1 MFQKLLAGITA
12 AALCCTMPG
21 LYWAASAEE
30 QQPTVKT
37 IQLDKS
43 DRLSG
48 TGGTKPIPESQITGR
63 ISISVQDNPVH
74 LKVTKYSS
82 EKPFV
87 YYDLDLAPAEDADIT
102 EYVLLLDYNEV
113 PLDPSLFRNT
123 YTTQALTC
131 TYASVYNVTISEP
144 ATDDAVFEDKNVII
158 ADPKSEASVVG
169 NMFQQLYNTVDS
181 IVVGNFVGKE
191 ALEQSSA

>member
-48 TGGTKPIPESQITGR
+48 TGGTKPSRKARSQAGSAYRCRTIR
-63 ISISVQDNPVH
+63 CIS
-74 LKVTKYSS
+74 
-82 EKPFV
+82 
-87 YYDLDLAPAEDADIT
+87 
-102 EYVLLLDYNEV
+102 
-113 PLDPSLFRNT
+113 R
-123 YTTQALTC
+123 
-131 TYASVYNVTISEP
+131 
-144 ATDDAVFEDKNVII
+144 
-158 ADPKSEASVVG
+158 
-169 NMFQQLYNTVDS
+169 
-181 IVVGNFVGKE
+181 
-191 ALEQSSA
+191 

>member
-63 ISISVQDNPVH
+63 ISVSVQDNPVH

-82 EKPFV
+82 EKPSV

-113 PLDPSLFRNT
+113 PLDPSLFRNIG
-123 YTTQALTC
+123 
-131 TYASVYNVTISEP
+131 SH
-144 ATDDAVFEDKNVII
+144 
-158 ADPKSEASVVG
+158 
-169 NMFQQLYNTVDS
+169 
-181 IVVGNFVGKE
+181 
-191 ALEQSSA
+191 

>member
-30 QQPTVKT
+30 QKPTVKT

-82 EKPFV
+82 VPD
-87 YYDLDLAPAEDADIT
+87 YLARQCRRAARHRR
-102 EYVLLLDYNEV
+102 L
-113 PLDPSLFRNT
+113 RHR
-123 YTTQALTC
+123 
-131 TYASVYNVTISEP
+131 
-144 ATDDAVFEDKNVII
+144 
-158 ADPKSEASVVG
+158 
-169 NMFQQLYNTVDS
+169 
-181 IVVGNFVGKE
+181 
-191 ALEQSSA
+191 